1 MAGSIVPAV
10 LISAINS
17 DLPRPILAQVSQNVL
32 ESATSGAV
40 LIPQGSRLSRRLPEL
55 ILLRSA
61 TGSDRLAAGHLSQR
75 LEHDFAVDA
84 GC

>member
-40 LIPQGSRLSRRLPEL
+40 LSRK
-55 ILLRSA
+55 
-61 TGSDRLAAGHLSQR
+61 AA
-75 LEHDFAVDA
+75 A
-84 GC
+84 